1 MAQQD
6 EFSLDDAAAEL
17 LAGKAGQVFQPRTPI
32 NRRDF
37 FAGRWDQLT
46 TIVDAV
52 AQVGL
57 HVVIYGERGVGKTSI
72 ANVIRP
78 LLHAFDRPEG
88 VAGRVPERL
97 ITKVNAN
104 SEDTFTSLWRR
115 ALDEIE
121 LENVREQFGFAKG
134 TTTRVSTLVEYFQ
147 LPDLLTI
154 DTIRKI
160 LGKLPG
166 SVFVF
171 DEFDRLPK
179 KHAKPFTDLIKSL
192 SDYAINS
199 TIIIVG
205 VSQTVDE
212 LIADHASIGR
222 ALIQVPMPRM
232 TSNELEEIL
241 QKSEEALRV
250 KFDEAAMSRI
260 VRLSQGLPHYTHLVG
275 LESIRAACDDR
286 RRLISGDHA
295 NKGFVKAVKNADH
308 SVRTKYGTAIHSAH
322 PDALY
327 QEILLAS
334 AIAAYAAKDDQGF
347 FQAVHVVGPLTAIL
361 GRDVQISTFN
371 KHLAEFCEDRKRGE
385 VLERVGQP
393 RSYRYRFRDPLLPP
407 YIMMKGLAAEMI
419 TPDQMWRLASS

>member
-1 MAQQD
+1 MDQRD
-6 EFSLDDAAAEL
+6 EFALDETEAEL

-52 AQVGL
+52 GQVGL

-78 LLHAFDRPEG
+78 LLHAFDQPEDESLQ
-88 VAGRVPERL
+88 VPDRL

-104 SEDTFTSLWRR
+104 SEDTFSSLWRK

-121 LENVREQFGFAKG
+121 LESVRTQIGFALG
-134 TTTRVSTLVEYFQ
+134 TTKTVSTLAEYFQ

-154 DTIRKI
+154 DTIRKV
-160 LGKLPG
+160 LAKLPD

-192 SDYAINS
+192 SDYAIRS
-199 TIIIVG
+199 TIMIVG

-232 TSNELEEIL
+232 TTKELQEIL
-241 QKSEEALRV
+241 QKSGEALRM
-250 KFDEAAMSRI
+250 KFEDAAMLRI

-275 LESIRAACDDR
+275 LESVRAACGDR
-286 RRLISGDHA
+286 RRLVSGEHA
-295 NKGFVKAVKNADH
+295 NQGFVKAVKSADQ
-308 SVRTKYGTAIHSAH
+308 SVRVKYGTAIHSAH

-327 QEILLAS
+327 REVLLAC

-347 FQAVHVVGPLTAIL
+347 FQAVHVVAPLAAIL

-371 KHLAEFCEDRKRGE
+371 KHLAEFYEDRKRGE
-385 VLERVGQP
+385 VLERVGQQ

-407 YIMMKGLAAEMI
+407 YIMMKGIADNTT
-419 TPDQMWRLASS
+419 TPDQMWRLAAS